1 VNIVKKIWEVVSLKR
16 IIAKTL
22 VMSLVL
28 SFAIVYSPTTL
39 KVDVVSAATN
49 TTTGT
54 PTPTTTPKPTTTT
67 PVPTIKDGSKVYV
80 VVSGDMMWKI
90 AKKHN
95 LTLDQLKSLNPQ
107 VKNANRIYVG
117 QKLIVGQ
124 AVAIPTTPTTPTTP
138 TVVTAKKLFHGFG
151 EVANY
156 RLRGTGNLNIT
167 TASVIFDE
175 NGKIVD
181 LTWDVM
187 EITTTLFP
195 GWHDATADTAAQAA
209 FKASIDNKFETKREE
224 GYNYDMTHLKSKGV
238 ADNLTKK
245 EWFEQLNYFESFFKG
260 MTVAEVEAWAG
271 KYTDASKRP
280 FKFAYPE
287 KLTDAD
293 KAATAN
299 FTAKEKDM
307 LVDVTTSAT
316 MSLQD
321 DHSFFLTALKEAYE
335 AREEIK

>member
-1 VNIVKKIWEVVSLKR
+1 MKR
-16 IIAKTL
+16 IIAKSL
-22 VMSLVL
+22 VLTLVL

-39 KVDVVSAATN
+39 RVDVVSAATTE
-49 TTTGT
+49 TT
-54 PTPTTTPKPTTTT
+54 TPTTTPKPTTTA
-67 PVPTIKDGSKVYV
+67 PAPTITDGSKVYV

-90 AKKHN
+90 AKKHS
-95 LTLDQLKSLNPQ
+95 LTLEQLKSLNPQ
-107 VKNANRIYVG
+107 VKNANLIYVG

-124 AVAIPTTPTTPTTP
+124 AVATPTTPTTP
-138 TVVTAKKLFHGFG
+138 VVVTAKKLFHGFG

-156 RLRGTGNLNIT
+156 RFKGTGNLNIT

-187 EITTTLFP
+187 EITSTLFP
-195 GWHDATADTAAQAA
+195 GWLGTETEKAAQDT
-209 FKASIDNKFETKREE
+209 FKASITDGFKTKVEE
-224 GYNYDMTHLKSKGV
+224 EYDYNMKKSAVSG
-238 ADNLTKK
+238 K
-245 EWFEQLNYFESFFKG
+245 EWFEQLDFYESYFKG
-260 MTVAEVEAWAG
+260 MTVAEVEAWVA
-271 KYTDASKRP
+271 KYTDPVAKRP
-280 FKFAYPE
+280 YKLAYPE

-299 FTAKEKDM
+299 FTTEEKDM

-321 DHSFFLTALKEAYE
+321 DHSLFISALKEAYE
-335 AREEIK
+335 ARKEIK